1 MLPAPI
7 DFVVARSILIRMDRN
22 LTIDDL
28 FSCVEDYIMNL
39 VFETPA
45 VPADKEYVQ
54 GIFHLE
60 DVNTKFGIYTL
71 TIPA

>member
-1 MLPAPI
+1 MY
-7 DFVVARSILIRMDRN
+7 
-22 LTIDDL
+22 

-45 VPADKEYVQ
+45 VPADKEYVE
-54 GIFHLE
+54 GIFKLE
-60 DVNTKFGIYTL
+60 DVNTKFGIFTL